1 MSTHSIILLGGPDS
15 GKTNYLVR
23 LWRALKSRKAQL
35 VAPRSPANIKYVEGL
50 IEFILRG
57 QFVPHTDLSVIPS
70 GQQLDIPLI
79 RASHPDDGEVSLTV
93 PDVSGEL
100 WQGAIDR
107 GDIPRAWMDALESSA
122 GALLFV
128 REGSKANVPSLD
140 WVNTPELLS
149 FLGEGA
155 APNAEGKVPAV
166 PTQVGLCEMLR
177 FLDQTLLR
185 TDGRKPKVAIMITA
199 WDLLDEETRS
209 SGPDAYIAREYPLFA
224 GRLKDCISLDV
235 NCFGVSIVGG
245 DFEDDKFKEEFLEGD
260 IDEMGFV
267 IYVGDD
273 QRVQRKN
280 DLTLPV
286 AWVIDPLF
294 DDE

>member
-1 MSTHSIILLGGPDS
+1 M
-15 GKTNYLVR
+15 
-23 LWRALKSRKAQL
+23 
-35 VAPRSPANIKYVEGL
+35 APRSPANIKYVEGL

-57 QFVPHTDLSVIPS
+57 QFVPHTDLNLVPS

-79 RASHPDDGEVSLTV
+79 RASHPDKGEVSLAV

-107 GDIPRAWMDALESSA
+107 GDIPRPWMDALKLST

-140 WVNTPELLS
+140 WVNTPELLG
-149 FLGEGA
+149 FLGAGA
-155 APNAEGKVPAV
+155 APNTEGEVPGV

-185 TDGRKPKVAIMITA
+185 SDGRKPKVAVMITA
-199 WDLLDEETRS
+199 WDLLDAETQS
-209 SGPDAYIAREYPLFA
+209 SGPDAYIAKEYPLFA
-224 GRLKDCISLDV
+224 GRLKDCVSLDV
-235 NCFGVSIVGG
+235 SCFGVSIVGG
-245 DFEDDKFKEEFLEGD
+245 DFEDDKFKQEFLEGD
-260 IDEMGFV
+260 IDDMGFV
-267 IYVGDD
+267 TYIDD
-273 QRVQRKN
+273 DHTVQRKN